1 MTSLAT
7 MPSLSE
13 DGWVTDSVKVAD
25 YLLSH
30 FFLSEYS
37 QTYIYHQQ
45 VSSLPWILQ
54 VTQGDMNATID
65 KTRRTLSEYFSR
77 YFNNVEVE
85 VTDATSAEEPSK
97 AAISLYIRFSD
108 KENKEH
114 VLGKFLETHDLKI
127 TKIIDINNG

>member
-54 VTQGDMNATID
+54 VTQGDMSATID

-85 VTDATSAEEPSK
+85 VLDVTSEETPSK
-97 AAISLYIRFSD
+97 AAISIYIKFTD
-108 KENKEH
+108 KEGKEH
-114 VLGKFLETHDLKI
+114 VFGKFLEMADLTI
-127 TKIIDINNG
+127 TKIVNINNG